1 MIIGDKQS
9 KELSWVQKYR
19 PNYIKDVILPL
30 DKKNMLLNMV
40 STGQLQNLLFYGRQG
55 SGKSTTVFA
64 LANTLGWET
73 LIINASD
80 DRGID
85 VLRTTLKEYCVR
97 GSRDN
102 NPRIVI
108 FEEAD
113 NMTTALQSGLRNM
126 IEKYSKRVIF
136 LFTANEPQRIM
147 APIRESRAVPINFN
161 FTNEEIEEIKK
172 PLFRRII
179 EICKLENVKI
189 SKKQAL
195 KEYIYAY
202 IEESC
207 DMRKLIQTMQNISI
221 TNAYTDEDGSVV
233 FKIPESIR
241 YNKGDNFNN
250 LIDVIK
256 KKDYT
261 EYYKYVSEHDPNDIF
276 KLVED
281 NLDKFKDDKIFD
293 VTAMISLHDVN
304 LYMSMRNKT
313 IMVNFLNSLEDL
325 L

>member
-1 MIIGDKQS
+1 
-9 KELSWVQKYR
+9 
-19 PNYIKDVILPL
+19 
-30 DKKNMLLNMV
+30 
-40 STGQLQNLLFYGRQG
+40 
-55 SGKSTTVFA
+55 
-64 LANTLGWET
+64 
-73 LIINASD
+73 
-80 DRGID
+80 
-85 VLRTTLKEYCVR
+85 
-97 GSRDN
+97 
-102 NPRIVI
+102 
-108 FEEAD
+108 
-113 NMTTALQSGLRNM
+113 
-126 IEKYSKRVIF
+126 
-136 LFTANEPQRIM
+136 
-147 APIRESRAVPINFN
+147 
-161 FTNEEIEEIKK
+161 
-172 PLFRRII
+172 
-179 EICKLENVKI
+179 
-189 SKKQAL
+189 
-195 KEYIYAY
+195 
-202 IEESC
+202 
-207 DMRKLIQTMQNISI
+207 MRKLIQTMQNISI